1 MAITSYSEL
10 KSAIADELN
19 RQDLSSVI
27 PAWISLA
34 EANLNRTIRHRKM
47 LCRSTTQLDAQFTA
61 LPPDFLEAKNV
72 QLNVTNP
79 YSLEYLTVEQA
90 DKYRVN
96 YYPGTG
102 SPQFFTILGETLE
115 VVPTPGS
122 NYTIE
127 LTYYKKLT
135 PLSDSVSSNWLLASH
150 PDLYFYAS
158 LQHSAPYLKDDERI
172 ALWSTISQT
181 LTDSVNL
188 ESDKAEKSGSVLKI
202 RSAPLA

>member
-19 RQDLSSVI
+19 RQDLTSVI
-27 PAWISLA
+27 PTWISLA
-34 EANLNRTIRHRKM
+34 EANFNRVIRHRKM
-47 LCRSTTQLDAQFTA
+47 LCRSTAQLDTQFTA
-61 LPPDFLEAKNV
+61 LPSDFLEAKNV
-72 QLNVTNP
+72 QLNVSVP

-90 DKYRVN
+90 DKHRTN

-102 SPQFFTILGETLE
+102 APQYFTILGETLE

-122 NYTIE
+122 DYTIE

-150 PDLYFYAS
+150 PDLYFYAT

-181 LTDSVNL
+181 LTDAVNQ
-188 ESDKAEKSGSVLKI
+188 ESDRAEKSGSVLRI

>member
-19 RQDLSSVI
+19 RQDLTSVI
-27 PAWISLA
+27 PTWISLA
-34 EANLNRTIRHRKM
+34 EANFNRVIRHRKM
-47 LCRSTTQLDAQFTA
+47 LCRSTAQLDTQFTA
-61 LPPDFLEAKNV
+61 LPSDFLEAKNV
-72 QLNVTNP
+72 QLNVSVP

-90 DKYRVN
+90 DKHRTN

-102 SPQFFTILGETLE
+102 APQYFTILGETLE

-122 NYTIE
+122 DYTIE

-150 PDLYFYAS
+150 PDLYFYS
-158 LQHSAPYLKDDERI
+158 TLQHSAPYLKDDERI

-181 LTDSVNL
+181 LTDAVNQ
-188 ESDKAEKSGSVLKI
+188 ESDRAEKSGSVLRI

>member
-19 RQDLSSVI
+19 RQDLTSVI
-27 PAWISLA
+27 STWISLA
-34 EANLNRTIRHRKM
+34 EANFNRTIRHRKM
-47 LCRSTTQLDAQFTA
+47 LCRSTAILDSQFTA
-61 LPPDFLEAKNV
+61 LPSDFLEAKNV
-72 QLNVTNP
+72 QLQDAE
-79 YSLEYLTVEQA
+79 SLEFLTVELA
-90 DKYRVN
+90 DKYRN
-96 YYPGTG
+96 QMYSGAG
-102 SPQFFTILGETLE
+102 APQFYTILGETLE
-115 VVPTPGS
+115 VVPTPDS
-122 NYTIE
+122 DRTIE

-135 PLSDSVSSNWLLASH
+135 SLSDSVQSNWLLVSH

-188 ESDKAEKSGSVLKI
+188 ESEKAEKSGSVLKI
-202 RSAPLA
+202 RSPSLG